1 MAKTMDL
8 LMRLQAK
15 IDKRLPSSLQ
25 NLAKDTNRL
34 SGATKELS
42 LKLKESKK
50 AEKLYNGYEKT
61 RNDLS
66 KNLIQL
72 RKYRNELR
80 KLDFIKKSGN
90 ELSKIQERKYKRLAT
105 ETKKLTRTTDKQRVS
120 FQKYKIG
127 VKKLKKP
134 LRDYQKEISETTKKL
149 KKLNLVQKLGAGAK
163 RAGNIGGRVASGALK
178 WGKRGLVAGTI
189 AAGALGVKSAGT
201 YLDFNKN
208 MKKVQAIAGATKE
221 EFNSLEKKAMELGAT
236 TKFTASESASA
247 MEKMALAGFDTNQIL
262 KATPGVLDLAAASG
276 EDVAMVSDI
285 ITDNLIA
292 FKMQAKDTGRFADVL
307 AWGMSKTNVNIEM
320 LGESFKFASANAS
333 NLGVSLEETVGT
345 LGLMGDQAVKS
356 GMAGR
361 GMDAIF
367 SKLAGQSGKLKR
379 MGIDV
384 KNADGSFVG
393 IVDTVKQFEDQMQGM
408 GDVEKVDFL
417 QNIFGKQGG
426 RAFSKLLSAQ
436 KKINGITYK
445 GSEAVAKTIES
456 ATKNS
461 VGMASKMK
469 NTMLEG
475 ASGTVTL
482 LSSAFDGLK
491 NAIGKKLF
499 SENSLPYIKTLTSY
513 ISELANVM
521 NGTFSDNKYNR
532 FWKGMFEWTSGYIE
546 KVKRAIEPAVATIQK
561 LISKEEMKAVF
572 IFVSDLFLKIV
583 GIISKI
589 IQLATPFLRLG
600 KTIIVFTFKLIS
612 KIYGFIDWILEKIT
626 NIKMPGWVSN
636 IFNKMPKNSGENF
649 GMEVDGSHRNGLDY
663 VPFDGYVAELHK
675 GERVLT
681 SEENKNYKFIN
692 KKVSKENISLLDNK
706 MSNSYINNSYKN
718 KNISRLDENEKYKDI
733 NTNISKENI
742 SLLDNKMSNS
752 YINNSYKNKN
762 ISRLDEEDALD
773 EEAVESGS
781 ILEELLKVKKE
792 KIKRMATDKKD
803 LINYSPNYTFTI
815 TSSNPEDIM
824 EKIQQ
829 KLKES
834 EERIKRLLEE
844 GGNDRVRTSY

>member
-25 NLAKDTNRL
+25 NLAKDTNKL
-34 SGATKELS
+34 SAATKELS

-50 AEKLYNGYEKT
+50 AEKLYNSYEKT

-90 ELSKIQERKYKRLAT
+90 ELSRIQERRYKRLAS

-134 LRDYQKEISETTKKL
+134 LRDYQKEISATTKKL
-149 KKLNLVQKLGAGAK
+149 KKLNMIQKLGGGIKKAGGKA
-163 RAGNIGGRVASGALK
+163 ISGASKVAK

-189 AAGALGVKSAGT
+189 AAGALGVQSAGT

-221 EFNSLEKKAMELGAT
+221 EFNLLEKKAMELGAT
-236 TKFTASESASA
+236 TKFTSSESALA

-262 KATPGVLDLAAASG
+262 KATPGILDLAAASG

-285 ITDNLIA
+285 ITDNLTA
-292 FKMQAKDTGRFADVL
+292 FKMEAKDTGRFADVL

-367 SKLAGQSGKLKR
+367 SKLAGQSDKLKQ
-379 MGIDV
+379 MGINV
-384 KNADGSFVG
+384 KNTDGSFVG
-393 IVDTVKQFEDQMQGM
+393 IVDTVKQFEDQIQGM

-436 KKINGITYK
+436 KKINGVTYK

-461 VGMASKMK
+461 VGMAVKMK

-482 LSSAFDGLK
+482 LGSAFDGLK
-491 NAIGKKLF
+491 NAIGKKIF

-546 KVKRAIEPAVATIQK
+546 KVKRAIEPAVSTIRN
-561 LISKEEMKAVF
+561 LISKEEMKSVF
-572 IFVSDLFLKIV
+572 IFISDIFLKTV
-583 GIISKI
+583 GIISKAI
-589 IQLATPFLRLG
+589 KLASPFLRLG
-600 KTIIVFTFKLIS
+600 KTIIVSLWKVTS
-612 KIYGFIDWILEKIT
+612 KILGAIDWILEKLT
-626 NIKMPGWVSN
+626 SIKMPKWINNV
-636 IFNKMPKNSGENF
+636 FNKMPKNSGENF
-649 GMEVDGSHRNGLDY
+649 GMEVDGSHRDGLDY

-681 SEENKNYKFIN
+681 SEENG
-692 KKVSKENISLLDNK
+692 SLLNG
-706 MSNSYINNSYKN
+706 
-718 KNISRLDENEKYKDI
+718 
-733 NTNISKENI
+733 
-742 SLLDNKMSNS
+742 LLS
-752 YINNSYKNKN
+752 
-762 ISRLDEEDALD
+762 A
-773 EEAVESGS
+773 
-781 ILEELLKVKKE
+781 KKE
-792 KIKRMATDKKD
+792 KREDKGVIKNKV
-803 LINYSPNYTFTI
+803 ISYSPNYTFTI

-824 EKIQQ
+824 EKIHQ

-844 GGNDRVRTSY
+844 RENDYVRTSY